1 MDGATVHIPV
11 MAREVVD
18 LLEASRG
25 GDYLDCTL
33 GGAGHTRSI
42 LAASPE
48 ARVWAI
54 DRDARALERAQRSL
68 AEVRD
73 RVTTAHARFSEAG
86 TVFSDRRFDGV
97 LADLG
102 LSTDQ
107 LREGRGFAFSEEAP
121 LDMRMN
127 EADTVTAYEL
137 VNHSTEHDLFVIL
150 RRGGVGNEARAVA
163 RAIVR
168 ARPVET
174 TRALAALVVQAAPP
188 RRQRG
193 GEKTSHPATVVFQ
206 ALRIAVNDEFGEI
219 ERLLDAI
226 PALVKPGART
236 AIITFHSLEDK
247 LVTETMRRWEGGGE
261 FSAQWPGTTRVEP
274 LGRLVTRKPV
284 LPSDDEV
291 RRNPSSRSARLRVFR
306 FTGGV

>member
-1 MDGATVHIPV
+1 MSTETVHIPV
-11 MAREVVD
+11 LVREVVE
-18 LLEASRG
+18 LLEAGRG
-25 GDYLDCTL
+25 GDFLDCTL
-33 GGAGHTRSI
+33 GGAGHTRAI

-48 ARVWAI
+48 ARVWAL
-54 DRDARALERAQRSL
+54 DRDRRAIERARRALGDEL
-68 AEVRD
+68 G
-73 RVTTAHARFSEAG
+73 RVTVTQGRFSEAG
-86 TVFSDRRFDGV
+86 SVYADRRFDGV

-107 LREGRGFAFSEEAP
+107 LREGRGFAFSEDAP

-127 EADTVTAYEL
+127 EADTLTAHDL
-137 VNHSTEHDLFVIL
+137 VNTSTEQELFVLL
-150 RRGGVGNEARAVA
+150 RKGGVGNEARAVA

-168 ARPVET
+168 ERPIET
-174 TRALAALVVQAAPP
+174 TRALAAIVVRVVPSS
-188 RRQRG
+188 RG
-193 GEKTSHPATVVFQ
+193 RSGEKKSHPATVVFQ

-219 ERLLDAI
+219 ERLLAAV

-261 FSAQWPGTTRVEP
+261 YSAQWPGAYRPEP

-284 LPSDDEV
+284 VAGGDEV
-291 RRNPSSRSARLRVFR
+291 ARNPSSRSARLRVFR
-306 FTGGV
+306 FT